1 VKGERVLVTGGA
13 GFIGSHL
20 VDELLRAGY
29 PVRVLDSLLPQVH
42 PDGVPS
48 YLSKD
53 AELRVGDVRDP
64 DAVSSALQGADIVVH
79 LAAAVGVGQSMYQL
93 SHYCAVNVM
102 GTACLLEAIVR
113 SGSLPRRLIVASS
126 MSIYGEGL
134 YECSAC
140 GPQTPQVRP
149 RSQLARRQ
157 WAMLC
162 PSCGGELAARP
173 TPENK
178 PVAPTSVYAINKRD
192 QEEMVLTVG
201 RSLGIPAIALRFF
214 NVYGDRQAL
223 SNPYTGVAAIFSS
236 CLLNGH
242 RPPVF
247 EDGLQAR
254 DFVHVSDI
262 VQACMLSIERDGVA
276 DDVFNVGTGTPTSL
290 MRLLELLRLQ
300 IPSGRQLE
308 PEILG
313 RFREG
318 DIRACYADI
327 ARARQRLGFEP
338 RVSLDQGV
346 GALAQ
351 WVATQASVDRSQDA
365 LRELDRHRLIT

>member
-1 VKGERVLVTGGA
+1 
-13 GFIGSHL
+13 
-20 VDELLRAGY
+20 
-29 PVRVLDSLLPQVH
+29 
-42 PDGVPS
+42 
-48 YLSKD
+48 
-53 AELRVGDVRDP
+53 
-64 DAVSSALQGADIVVH
+64 
-79 LAAAVGVGQSMYQL
+79 
-93 SHYCAVNVM
+93 M

-113 SGSLPRRLIVASS
+113 GRSKPRRLIVASS

-134 YECSAC
+134 YECRAC

-149 RSQLARRQ
+149 RSQLTRRQ

-162 PSCGGELAARP
+162 PQCESELAARP
-173 TPENK
+173 TPETK
-178 PVAPTSVYAINKRD
+178 AVTPTSIYAINKRD

-201 RSLGIPAIALRFF
+201 RSLGIPAVALRFF

-247 EDGLQAR
+247 EDGQQAR

-290 MRLLELLRLQ
+290 MRLLELLRQ
-300 IPSGRQLE
+300 KIPSGRSLE

-327 ARARQRLGFEP
+327 SRARQRLGFDP
-338 RVSLDQGV
+338 RVSLEQGV
-346 GALAQ
+346 GTLAQ

-365 LRELDRHRLIT
+365 LQELDRHRLIT

>member
-1 VKGERVLVTGGA
+1 
-13 GFIGSHL
+13 
-20 VDELLRAGY
+20 
-29 PVRVLDSLLPQVH
+29 
-42 PDGVPS
+42 
-48 YLSKD
+48 
-53 AELRVGDVRDP
+53 
-64 DAVSSALQGADIVVH
+64 
-79 LAAAVGVGQSMYQL
+79 
-93 SHYCAVNVM
+93 
-102 GTACLLEAIVR
+102 
-113 SGSLPRRLIVASS
+113 
-126 MSIYGEGL
+126 
-134 YECSAC
+134 
-140 GPQTPQVRP
+140 
-149 RSQLARRQ
+149 
-157 WAMLC
+157 
-162 PSCGGELAARP
+162 
-173 TPENK
+173 
-178 PVAPTSVYAINKRD
+178 
-192 QEEMVLTVG
+192 MVLTVG